1 MAVKD
6 VTKAVIPAAGLG
18 TRFLPATKATPK
30 EMLPVVDKPAI
41 QYVVEE
47 AVAAGL
53 DDVLM
58 ITGRSKVSIENHFDR
73 AYELE
78 EALAAKGDAE
88 RLAQVRESS
97 DLATVHYVRQGDPKG
112 LGHAV
117 LCAAHHVGDEPFAV
131 LLGDDLIDSRD
142 PLLSRMIEVRKRHGG
157 SVVALMEVDPEQ
169 VSQYGCAAITPTAE
183 EDVVTVTD
191 LVEKPVPGSAP
202 SNWILIG
209 RYVCDP
215 AVFEVLRETP
225 PGRGGEIQLTDA
237 LLTLAKR
244 GPGRR
249 RRRDR
254 RAVPRPPL
262 RHRQQAG
269 LPAHRGPVRLRALR
283 PGRGDR
289 ALAAQVPG
297 QPSVSHSGELTPVE
311 EHLAEILA
319 TITPLTPTELGLND
333 IGGLVLAED
342 VSAVSALPSF
352 DNSGMDGYAVRVEDV
367 AAATEEKPVTLPV
380 TAEVAAGDTGAYALQ
395 PGTAIKIMTGAML
408 PHGAEAVVPVEWTDG
423 GSARV
428 SIRASAEYGNAIR
441 LAGED
446 AKAGEVLV
454 TAGTRLRPMHVAVIA
469 AAGRGSVLVRPR
481 PRVVV
486 LSTGNEL
493 AEPGTPLVPGRIW
506 DSNSFM
512 LAAAAR
518 EAGCLAYRQAILP
531 DHPDEVLPAIEDQLV
546 RADLMVTTGG
556 VSMGGEHDVVKAAL
570 QQLGTITFRK
580 VAMQP
585 GMPQGFGTI
594 ALPAAVAPAEPQR
607 RRFRRDGYE
616 EAATPVPAAGDRV
629 PIFTLPGNPVSAY
642 VSFQVFARPAIAALQ
657 GYHELGLEK
666 VRAELTGP
674 LRSPAGW
681 RSFLRGVL
689 DRAAGKVT
697 PLTGQG
703 SHQIATLGKAN
714 ALVVVPEWVVQMS
727 EGDTAEVLVLP

>member
-1 MAVKD
+1 M
-6 VTKAVIPAAGLG
+6 
-18 TRFLPATKATPK
+18 
-30 EMLPVVDKPAI
+30 
-41 QYVVEE
+41 
-47 AVAAGL
+47 
-53 DDVLM
+53 
-58 ITGRSKVSIENHFDR
+58 
-73 AYELE
+73 
-78 EALAAKGDAE
+78 
-88 RLAQVRESS
+88 
-97 DLATVHYVRQGDPKG
+97 
-112 LGHAV
+112 
-117 LCAAHHVGDEPFAV
+117 
-131 LLGDDLIDSRD
+131 
-142 PLLSRMIEVRKRHGG
+142 
-157 SVVALMEVDPEQ
+157 
-169 VSQYGCAAITPTAE
+169 
-183 EDVVTVTD
+183 
-191 LVEKPVPGSAP
+191 
-202 SNWILIG
+202 
-209 RYVCDP
+209 
-215 AVFEVLRETP
+215 
-225 PGRGGEIQLTDA
+225 
-237 LLTLAKR
+237 
-244 GPGRR
+244 
-249 RRRDR
+249 
-254 RAVPRPPL
+254 
-262 RHRQQAG
+262 
-269 LPAHRGPVRLRALR
+269 
-283 PGRGDR
+283 
-289 ALAAQVPG
+289 
-297 QPSVSHSGELTPVE
+297 SHSGELTPVE

-319 TITPLTPTELGLND
+319 TITPLTPTELGLDD

-342 VSAVSALPSF
+342 VSAGSALPSF

-428 SIRASAEYGNAIR
+428 SIRAGAAYGNAVR

-594 ALPAAVAPAEPQR
+594 ALPAAVTSEEPH
-607 RRFRRDGYE
+607 
-616 EAATPVPAAGDRV
+616 RV

-657 GYHELGLEK
+657 GYDGLGLEK
-666 VRAELTGP
+666 VQAELTGP
-674 LRSPAGW
+674 LRSPAGR